1 MWVEKVPGFWV
12 RKTLLWDRLV
22 VQLEAVLIST
32 NQMIHFAWKFDG
44 KQSARMSCHLMSCS
58 HCGRFPAQTFQWSKA
73 LESTTRYPCGKLFPL
88 EKRRSLKCLNPWLV
102 VLQWRPRSI
111 PIRRPK
117 PLRCLQRLME
127 IVGEENLRTAVRKLG
142 DKGLDLMAEYQDH
155 FTDEWTA
162 LVTPLHLAAS
172 GDFVETQVNSFV
184 RNALEVYRKHGPV
197 VWMFGMFSL
206 HIQYIYSLVYML
218 IIYSYSYSYSCE
230 CWCLFLFVKFAQ
242 SSSTWGVAEHDLQR
256 TLPCA
261 LQQTVM
267 KAIKGC
273 LDEIVSQKVA
283 SPQFVE
289 IHKNIICDG
298 CGSVSIKEFN
308 PYR

>member
-117 PLRCLQRLME
+117 PLRCCRGWWRLL
-127 IVGEENLRTAVRKLG
+127 VKKTSGRQFENLETKVLTSWPSTRIILQ
-142 DKGLDLMAEYQDH
+142 M
-155 FTDEWTA
+155 
-162 LVTPLHLAAS
+162 S
-172 GDFVETQVNSFV
+172 GP
-184 RNALEVYRKHGPV
+184 H
-197 VWMFGMFSL
+197 
-206 HIQYIYSLVYML
+206 
-218 IIYSYSYSYSCE
+218 
-230 CWCLFLFVKFAQ
+230 
-242 SSSTWGVAEHDLQR
+242 
-256 TLPCA
+256 
-261 LQQTVM
+261 
-267 KAIKGC
+267 
-273 LDEIVSQKVA
+273 
-283 SPQFVE
+283 
-289 IHKNIICDG
+289 
-298 CGSVSIKEFN
+298 
-308 PYR
+308 

>member
-1 MWVEKVPGFWV
+1 
-12 RKTLLWDRLV
+12 
-22 VQLEAVLIST
+22 
-32 NQMIHFAWKFDG
+32 
-44 KQSARMSCHLMSCS
+44 MSCS
-58 HCGRFPAQTFQWSKA
+58 HCGGFPATDISVVQGSGKHYA
-73 LESTTRYPCGKLFPL
+73 LSLWKTISTGEETVIEVFESLVGGIAVKTPVN
-88 EKRRSLKCLNPWLV
+88 SNPEAEATEM
-102 VLQWRPRSI
+102 
-111 PIRRPK
+111 
-117 PLRCLQRLME
+117 LQRLME

-206 HIQYIYSLVYML
+206 CIYIYTLVYML
-218 IIYSYSYSYSCE
+218 IIKKIFIYSYSCE

>member
-1 MWVEKVPGFWV
+1 MSWKGASPWEG
-12 RKTLLWDRLV
+12 LV
-22 VQLEAVLIST
+22 VQLEAVHPYQANDSFCLKIG
-32 NQMIHFAWKFDG
+32 G
-44 KQSARMSCHLMSCS
+44 KQSSMNVMSFDVMFTLWWVSS
-58 HCGRFPAQTFQWSKA
+58 HRHFSGPRLWKA
-73 LESTTRYPCGKLFPL
+73 LRIILVENYFH
-88 EKRRSLKCLNPWLV
+88 RRRDGHWSVWILGWWYCSEDPGQFQSRGRSHWDAAEV
-102 VLQWRPRSI
+102 DGDCWWR
-111 PIRRPK
+111 K
-117 PLRCLQRLME
+117 PSGRQF
-127 IVGEENLRTAVRKLG
+127 RKLG

-206 HIQYIYSLVYML
+206 CIFMWVLMSISFRKVCTVVF
-218 IIYSYSYSYSCE
+218 S
-230 CWCLFLFVKFAQ
+230 
-242 SSSTWGVAEHDLQR
+242 WGVAEHDLQR

-298 CGSVSIKEFN
+298 CGSVSIKEFS
-308 PYR
+308 PYW